1 MSIEEQSN
9 DFTVA
14 PNPFNAE
21 IEISSNQSMKEIKII
36 DLSGKIVASVAVDSS
51 SKKMNLDYLTSG
63 VYTITVETADSI
75 STSRII
81 KK

>member
-1 MSIEEQSN
+1 
-9 DFTVA
+9 
-14 PNPFNAE
+14 
-21 IEISSNQSMKEIKII
+21 MKEIKVI
-36 DLSGKIVASVAVDSS
+36 DLSGKTVASVAVDGSS
-51 SKKMNLDYLTSG
+51 AKINLDYLTSG